1 MTQEILCLL
10 LLPIVILNAI
20 FAAPNY
26 NFEESCELSDD
37 LKAEIHSYQPI
48 VNKIIKSAVS
58 GPHKSKT
65 YKELADFVD
74 KFGYRISGSENLEHA
89 IDYMLNK
96 SISYKLDNVHGEPVM
111 IPHWVRGHE
120 EATLLSPRV
129 TNLNILGL
137 GGSIATPPE
146 GITAPVLVVE
156 SFDELKNKSNEAKG
170 KIVVFVE
177 EWVNY
182 GVTVQYRAHAAVEG
196 AKVGAV
202 ATLIRS
208 VTPFSIN
215 SPHTGWQDYSDDVPK
230 IPTAAMTVEDA
241 YMLLRM
247 YRRGDKII
255 IRLKMEAKNMPP
267 VLSRN
272 TISEIEGKQI
282 KDKAVIVSGHLDSWD
297 VGNGAMDDGG
307 GAFISWYS
315 LVLLKSLNIRPRR
328 TIRAILWTGEEPGL
342 VGAVQYSKVHNKD
355 EFVLLM
361 ESDEGTFTPEGITFS
376 GNKQA
381 NCIMKE
387 ILSLLSPINATKLEL
402 SNDVGSDISIWS
414 NQGIPMASLLNKNEK
429 YFWFHHSNGDTMSV
443 EDSDVL
449 DKCLAVWTSVA
460 YVVADLSVNLSRLK

>member
-1 MTQEILCLL
+1 MTQETPYFLILS
-10 LLPIVILNAI
+10 IIFLNTV
-20 FAAPNY
+20 FATSNY
-26 NFEESCELSDD
+26 VLDESCGLPND
-37 LKAEIHSYQPI
+37 LKAEIQSYQPI

-120 EATLLSPRV
+120 EATLLSPRE
-129 TNLNILGL
+129 TNLSILGL

-146 GITAPVLVVE
+146 GITASVLVVE

-182 GVTVQYRAHAAVEG
+182 GVTVKYRDYAAVEG

-230 IPTAAMTVEDA
+230 IPTAALTVEDA

-267 VLSRN
+267 VQSRN

-328 TIRAILWTGEEPGL
+328 TIRTILWTGEEPGL
-342 VGAVQYSKVHNKD
+342 VGAVKYSKVHNKD

-376 GNKQA
+376 GTKQA

-414 NQGIPMASLLNKNEK
+414 NQGIPMASLLNKNER
-429 YFWFHHSNGDTMSV
+429 YFWYHHSNGDTMTV
-443 EDSDVL
+443 ENSDDL
-449 DKCLAVWTSVA
+449 DKCLAVWASVA
-460 YVVADLSVNLSRLK
+460 YVVADLSVNLSRL